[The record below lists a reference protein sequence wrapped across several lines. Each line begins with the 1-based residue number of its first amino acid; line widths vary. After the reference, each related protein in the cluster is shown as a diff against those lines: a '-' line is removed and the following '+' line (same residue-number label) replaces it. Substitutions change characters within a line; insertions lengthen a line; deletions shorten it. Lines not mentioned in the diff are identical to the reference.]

1 MLKAFKFLLLSICS
15 GLVFGSS
22 IGFADVPEG
31 TTVFIVQQ
39 HALTAEE
46 LNDAFSKNTAR
57 ENVLVFNTNGFF
69 VYPKPRYSGEFTS
82 VSPDIAQ
89 DLSLSEQQK
98 ASDASALKW
107 STLKQIRQRVLGSYI
122 SYFESQQLNDGF
134 SPNDVVR
141 APNVSLI
148 EYVVLLQH
156 PYLHT
161 GAADRFECDPSV
173 YSDNQ
178 SILDRK
184 SHPHVPNY
192 SQSIKVHI
200 GTSLSEQAEVANV
213 ALISQGLGIFTT
225 ENSDREFTIKFRDYR
240 KACDGRAISFEPPDP
255 QCQLTGTIS
264 GRKGATYDCDQE
276 LQEQERFADEE
287 EAERQ
292 RLEEEQRRLVE
303 EEAERKRL
311 EEEQKRLAE
320 EEEQKRLGEEDPE
333 RKRLEEEQR
342 RLAEEEA
349 ERQRLEEEQK
359 RLTEEEAERKRLEE
373 EQRRLAEQ
381 EAERQRLEEEQ
392 RRLAEE
398 EAERKRLE
406 EEQKRLAEE
415 EERKRRLEEERLAEK
430 TTVPSYSQDSFKSE
444 RLYIGATVFGSGE
457 TKRRREVFINVISH
471 TDNVK
476 WQIVHLRPSAG
487 KTREHARQS
496 DVKAERYFQSVDIKS
511 GQRIR
516 PKGEHRYILAVEGNL
531 NCVEDELAAL
541 RVEYQGKRLRNT
553 PKYQQHTFILE
564 DCTTPVFIPVTEFQ
578 VK

>member
-1 MLKAFKFLLLSICS
+1 MEIEQSGQVLKAFKFLLLSICS

-292 RLEEEQRRLVE
+292 RLEEEQRRL
-303 EEAERKRL
+303 
-311 EEEQKRLAE
+311 
-320 EEEQKRLGEEDPE
+320 
-333 RKRLEEEQR
+333 
-342 RLAEEEA
+342 
-349 ERQRLEEEQK
+349 
-359 RLTEEEAERKRLEE
+359 
-373 EQRRLAEQ
+373 
-381 EAERQRLEEEQ
+381 
-392 RRLAEE
+392 AEE

>member
-1 MLKAFKFLLLSICS
+1 
-15 GLVFGSS
+15 
-22 IGFADVPEG
+22 
-31 TTVFIVQQ
+31 
-39 HALTAEE
+39 
-46 LNDAFSKNTAR
+46 
-57 ENVLVFNTNGFF
+57 
-69 VYPKPRYSGEFTS
+69 
-82 VSPDIAQ
+82 
-89 DLSLSEQQK
+89 
-98 ASDASALKW
+98 
-107 STLKQIRQRVLGSYI
+107 
-122 SYFESQQLNDGF
+122 
-134 SPNDVVR
+134 
-141 APNVSLI
+141 
-148 EYVVLLQH
+148 
-156 PYLHT
+156 
-161 GAADRFECDPSV
+161 
-173 YSDNQ
+173 
-178 SILDRK
+178 
-184 SHPHVPNY
+184 
-192 SQSIKVHI
+192 
-200 GTSLSEQAEVANV
+200 LSEQAEVANV

-292 RLEEEQRRLVE
+292 RLEEEQRRLV
-303 EEAERKRL
+303 
-311 EEEQKRLAE
+311 
-320 EEEQKRLGEEDPE
+320 
-333 RKRLEEEQR
+333 
-342 RLAEEEA
+342 
-349 ERQRLEEEQK
+349 
-359 RLTEEEAERKRLEE
+359 
-373 EQRRLAEQ
+373 
-381 EAERQRLEEEQ
+381 
-392 RRLAEE
+392 EE